1 MTDSSTPKARDSE
14 KAPLTSTEAA
24 ASAVTQEASGEQQG
38 QGLKLLIELG
48 PLILFFLVYAKFGIY
63 PATGALMVATVI
75 SLAVSWV
82 MHKKL
87 SIMPVVTAVIVCIF
101 GGLTFW
107 LNDPSFIKMK
117 PTMVNVLFASIL
129 GAGLYLN
136 RPFLKLLMGEAIAMT
151 DHGWR
156 VLTLRWI
163 GFFLVVAVL
172 NEIVWRNASEATWV
186 NFKVFAIL
194 PLTLAFAVAQVGL
207 MKRHMI
213 GSDSGPK
220 A

>member
-1 MTDSSTPKARDSE
+1 MTKSSTE
-14 KAPLTSTEAA
+14 STE
-24 ASAVTQEASGEQQG
+24 EAQGLGESQGREDGQG
-38 QGLKLLIELG
+38 QGAKLLIELG

-63 PATGALMVATVI
+63 PATGALMVATVV
-75 SLAVSWV
+75 SLAVSWFL
-82 MHKKL
+82 HKKF
-87 SIMPVVTAVIVCIF
+87 SVMPVVTAVIVCIF

-129 GAGLYLN
+129 AAGLYLK

-151 DHGWR
+151 DEGWR
-156 VLTLRWI
+156 ILTLRWI
-163 GFFLVVAVL
+163 CFFLAVAVL
-172 NEIVWRNASEATWV
+172 NEVVWRNFSEATWV

-207 MKRHMI
+207 MKRHVI
-213 GSDSGPK
+213 EGKTSAK
-220 A
+220 ANEAAD